1 LTIRRTFEL
10 FIDDRSSYC
19 SLKTLKKY
27 TEDVEMFF
35 RFLYKAYN
43 MAVDDV
49 SYSDFPEDAAIFRDY
64 IIYLRGS
71 HVNNNTVRSYAR
83 SIKAYLRYCYEEDF
97 CPDYLKHVKLP
108 RSEPALKI
116 PLYADE
122 VARIDAAFDMSSEK
136 GKRNYC
142 IVHLMLDCGL
152 RRQEVI
158 HLRCD
163 DLIPERNIITILDSK
178 CNKSR
183 FVLIPDFLLAA
194 IKDYFHFVGRS
205 SGFVFSSLSSS
216 GCLTENA
223 VKMLFQNLK
232 NETGIKR
239 LHAHLLRH
247 TFATSYL
254 VGGGNL
260 EFLRVFMGHV
270 DYTVTKEYSSLAAQ
284 CKMLGTDIYKLDPI
298 FFTRGY

>member
-1 LTIRRTFEL
+1 MTIRRTFEL

-19 SLKTLKKY
+19 SPRTLKKY
-27 TEDVEMFF
+27 TEDVLMFF
-35 RFLYKAYN
+35 RFLNKTYHISA
-43 MAVDDV
+43 DDAA
-49 SYSDFPEDAAIFRDY
+49 YSDLPDDAAIFRDY
-64 IIYLRGS
+64 IVYLRQG
-71 HVNNNTVRSYAR
+71 HVSNSTIRSYAR
-83 SIKAYLRYCYEEDF
+83 SIRAYLRFCYEEDY
-97 CPDYLKHVKLP
+97 CPDYLKRVKLP
-108 RSEPALKI
+108 RSDNAPKI
-116 PLYADE
+116 PLCADE
-122 VARIDAAFDMSSEK
+122 VVRIDSTFDLSAEK

-158 HLRCD
+158 HLKCG
-163 DLIPERNIITILDSK
+163 DLIPEKNIITILDSK
-178 CNKSR
+178 CSKNR

-194 IKDYFHFVGRS
+194 IKDYLLFVGRS
-205 SGFVFSSLSSS
+205 SGFVFSSLRS
-216 GCLTENA
+216 GDPLTESA
-223 VKMLFQNLK
+223 VKMLFQHLK
-232 NETGIKR
+232 EETGINR

-260 EFLRVFMGHV
+260 EFLRVFMGHT

-284 CKMLGTDIYKLDPI
+284 CKMLGTDIYKLDPV